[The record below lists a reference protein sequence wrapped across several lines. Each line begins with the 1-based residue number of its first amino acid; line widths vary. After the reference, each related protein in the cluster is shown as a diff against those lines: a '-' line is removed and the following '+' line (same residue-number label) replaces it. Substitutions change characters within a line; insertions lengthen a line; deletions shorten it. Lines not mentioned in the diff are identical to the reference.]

1 MRRRWVFYCLGLLL
15 SVLKEKQQVFLFI
28 ELLEK

>member
-1 MRRRWVFYCLGLLL
+1 MRRRWVFYCLYL